1 MARFQFRP
9 ILVSDSRDQEDYD
22 SESVSL
28 NVYRCVC
35 NQVALIADLVVDQ
48 LPLRKLDGA
57 RVIDTSKKTAKFHT
71 EEDKTIYIRRP
82 DGYEMRVLQKCKH
95 CTLPIFYRPSPNSHL
110 YFLIKDS
117 LVVDSSMSV
126 AGKEKK
132 NVKLTKLTREA
143 GKFGSVTVS
152 TIDEEE
158 NEIEKHEA
166 EASYTMNAKIIA
178 QQLGKDTKKH
188 AVEDLQSGKTKRH
201 KGTLLDKTF

>member
-28 NVYRCVC
+28 NVYRCMC
-35 NQVALIADLVVDQ
+35 KQVALIADLVIEK
-48 LPLRKLDGA
+48 LPLRKVDGA

-71 EEDKTIYIRRP
+71 DEGKTIYMRRT
-82 DGYEMRVLQKCKH
+82 DGYEMRVLQKCKS
-95 CTLPIFYRPSPNSHL
+95 CELPIFYRPSANSHL
-110 YFLIKDS
+110 YFIIKDS
-117 LVVDSSMSV
+117 LLVDKAMSV

-178 QQLGKDTKKH
+178 QQLSQNKKKH
-188 AVEDLQSGKTKRH
+188 ASEPPSGQTKRH
-201 KGTLLDKTF
+201 KGTLLDKSF